1 VFTFDDKGV
10 SFYNTLLNR
19 SQVLVNSRG
28 TSVVENASHKKEA
41 DIDLVRRKKPTMS
54 AEAMH
59 LSGDEI
65 ESRAIRKADTTFP
78 LICYRDPADVRT
90 IRRQSRLIML
100 AILVVAVAVVGVV
113 YKAIQKPDRIV
124 VDLTSG
130 RTVMINDRELG
141 ATEAVKL
148 EKDKLQIADMD
159 YVVKAFVEYLYKV
172 DQRSRSKDIEA
183 ALRLMVPGQA
193 KKFAQYLTDQ
203 KILQTQREQQWNATW
218 KPEYVEHAP
227 GKPLTVKVY
236 GTQEIDMVI
245 KNESKHA
252 IKHVLLTVELLPDAP
267 ENGTFRLDR
276 NLRSGFRINSI
287 DYKEL
292 SATESEMPVVGQS

>member
-1 VFTFDDKGV
+1 
-10 SFYNTLLNR
+10 
-19 SQVLVNSRG
+19 
-28 TSVVENASHKKEA
+28 
-41 DIDLVRRKKPTMS
+41 MS
-54 AEAMH
+54 ADVMELSNVIAEGEAVH
-59 LSGDEI
+59 DLDELQ
-65 ESRAIRKADTTFP
+65 SLGP
-78 LICYRDPADVRT
+78 VICYRDPADVRT
-90 IRRQSRLIML
+90 IHRQSRTIILCLLITT
-100 AILVVAVAVVGVV
+100 IAVIGAV
-113 YKAIQKPDRIV
+113 YKSIQRPDRIV
-124 VDLTSG
+124 VDMSSG

-159 YVVKAFVEYLYKV
+159 YVVKAYLDYLYRV

-183 ALRLMVPGQA
+183 ALRLMIPGQA

-203 KILQTQREQQWNATW
+203 KILQTQREQQWNAIW
-218 KPEYVEHAP
+218 KPEYLEHAP
-227 GKPLTVKVY
+227 GKSLTVKVY
-236 GTQEIDMVI
+236 GTQEIDKVV

-252 IKHVLLTVELLPDAP
+252 TKHVLLTVELLPDAP

-292 SATESEMPVVGQS
+292 SSSEAETPVVASTQG

>member
-1 VFTFDDKGV
+1 MSADVLDLHLPIVSDD
-10 SFYNTLLNR
+10 
-19 SQVLVNSRG
+19 
-28 TSVVENASHKKEA
+28 EEA
-41 DIDLVRRKKPTMS
+41 DT
-54 AEAMH
+54 H
-59 LSGDEI
+59 LALERS
-65 ESRAIRKADTTFP
+65 SKTP
-78 LICYRDPADVRT
+78 LPPVICYRDPADVRT
-90 IRRQSRLIML
+90 IRRQSWLLIISL
-100 AILVVAVAVVGVV
+100 AIVGVAVLGVV

-124 VDLTSG
+124 VDMTSG

-148 EKDKLQIADMD
+148 EKDKLQLADMD
-159 YVVKAFVEYLYKV
+159 YVVKAYVEYLYRV

-203 KILQTQREQQWNATW
+203 KILQTQREQQWNASW
-218 KPEYVEHAP
+218 KSEYLEHAP

-236 GTQEIDMVI
+236 GTQDIDMVV
-245 KNESKHA
+245 KNESKHVT
-252 IKHVLLTVELLPDAP
+252 KHILLTVELLPDAP

-292 SATESEMPVVGQS
+292 SSSESETPVVASTQAQEGTNQ

>member
-1 VFTFDDKGV
+1 MSANVME
-10 SFYNTLLNR
+10 LP
-19 SQVLVNSRG
+19 
-28 TSVVENASHKKEA
+28 SVVA
-41 DIDLVRRKKPTMS
+41 DDETERGGSDIEVQTEHDL
-54 AEAMH
+54 
-59 LSGDEI
+59 DELQ
-65 ESRAIRKADTTFP
+65 SLGP
-78 LICYRDPADVRT
+78 VICYRDPADVRT
-90 IRRQSRLIML
+90 IRRQSRMIILCLLITTT
-100 AILVVAVAVVGVV
+100 AIVGVV
-113 YKAIQKPDRIV
+113 YKSIQRPDRMV
-124 VDLTSG
+124 VDMSSG

-148 EKDKLQIADMD
+148 EKDKLQLADMD
-159 YVVKAFVEYLYKV
+159 YVVKAFLEYLYRV

-218 KPEYVEHAP
+218 RPEYLEHAP

-245 KNESKHA
+245 KNQSQHVT
-252 IKHVLLTVELLPDAP
+252 KHVLLTVDLLPDAP
-267 ENGTFRLDR
+267 EGGTFRLDR
-276 NLRSGFRINSI
+276 NLRSGFRINAL

-292 SATESEMPVVGQS
+292 SSSESETSVNATQDEGSK

>member
-1 VFTFDDKGV
+1 
-10 SFYNTLLNR
+10 
-19 SQVLVNSRG
+19 
-28 TSVVENASHKKEA
+28 
-41 DIDLVRRKKPTMS
+41 MS
-54 AEAMH
+54 ANV
-59 LSGDEI
+59 LDLPIPIVDERSDI
-65 ESRAIRKADTTFP
+65 VNPSDQRAEMLIP
-78 LICYRDPADVRT
+78 PVICYRDPADVRT
-90 IRRQSRLIML
+90 IRRQSRLI
-100 AILVVAVAVVGVV
+100 ILSFVIVTISVLGVV

-124 VDLTSG
+124 VDMSSG
-130 RTVMINDRELG
+130 RAVMINDRELG

-159 YVVKAFVEYLYKV
+159 YVVKMYVEYLYRV

-193 KKFAQYLTDQ
+193 KKFAEYLTQQ
-203 KILQTQREQQWNATW
+203 KILQTQREDQWNATW

-236 GTQEIDMVI
+236 GTQEIDMVV
-245 KNESKHA
+245 KNESKHQT
-252 IKHVLLTVELLPDAP
+252 KHILLTVELLPDAP

-292 SATESEMPVVGQS
+292 SSTESETPVVSSTQG

>member
-1 VFTFDDKGV
+1 
-10 SFYNTLLNR
+10 
-19 SQVLVNSRG
+19 
-28 TSVVENASHKKEA
+28 
-41 DIDLVRRKKPTMS
+41 MS
-54 AEAMH
+54 ADALDMQLPIDREKVEP
-59 LSGDEI
+59 LRI
-65 ESRAIRKADTTFP
+65 EHFEDADSHTGSSKSP
-78 LICYRDPADVRT
+78 VICYRDPADVRT
-90 IRRQSRLIML
+90 IRRQSRLIL
-100 AILVVAVAVVGVV
+100 LSFAIVAIAVVGVV
-113 YKAIQKPDRIV
+113 YKAIQRPDRIV
-124 VDLTSG
+124 VDMTSG
-130 RTVMINDRELG
+130 RAVMINDRELG

-148 EKDKLQIADMD
+148 EKDKLQLADMD
-159 YVVKAFVEYLYKV
+159 YVVKAYVEYLYRV

-183 ALRLMVPGQA
+183 ALKLMVPGQA

-218 KPEYVEHAP
+218 KTEYLEHAP

-236 GTQEIDMVI
+236 GTQDVDMVV

-252 IKHVLLTVELLPDAP
+252 TKHLLLTVELLPDAP

-292 SATESEMPVVGQS
+292 SSTESDTPVVASTQG

>member
-1 VFTFDDKGV
+1 
-10 SFYNTLLNR
+10 
-19 SQVLVNSRG
+19 
-28 TSVVENASHKKEA
+28 
-41 DIDLVRRKKPTMS
+41 MS
-54 AEAMH
+54 TEAMELPISSSATKADKLDRSEENTQDLGESH
-59 LSGDEI
+59 LS
-65 ESRAIRKADTTFP
+65 SP
-78 LICYRDPADVRT
+78 VICYRDPADVRT
-90 IRRQSRLIML
+90 IRRQSWLIIL
-100 AILVVAVAVVGVV
+100 SFVIAAIAVVGVV
-113 YKAIQKPDRIV
+113 YKSIQRPDRIV
-124 VDLTSG
+124 VDVSSG

-159 YVVKAFVEYLYKV
+159 YVVKAYLEYLYRV

-193 KKFAQYLTDQ
+193 KKFAQYLTEQ
-203 KILQTQREQQWNATW
+203 KILQTQREQQWNAIW
-218 KPEYVEHAP
+218 KLEYLEHSP

-236 GTQEIDMVI
+236 GTQEIDMVV

-252 IKHVLLTVELLPDAP
+252 TKHILLTVELLPDAP

-276 NLRSGFRINSI
+276 NLRSGFRINSV

-292 SATESEMPVVGQS
+292 SSADAETPVVSQTQG